1 MILGVSE
8 DFSCDVVLDAELN
21 EASSSGLNLNSGTH
35 PSITL
40 NNLLAFLPFYDI
52 TIAEWDLDKTYS
64 KYSVSQKRTDLV
76 MVNDVIYQ
84 SLQVGNLS
92 KDPETETAYWLQTNI
107 ESLTLKAFIS
117 RVQNKV
123 YADLNLTKRLVNN
136 QFIYEVGK
144 YDFPLPNDFAAWIF
158 EPKGSDYLSFTINQ
172 IALQANT
179 TDDVNLYVLN
189 ETSNS
194 CVLIDTLILK
204 PNNGLFEFK
213 ELKYKFSGKGRWIFA
228 IESQSIK
235 SNQGVVDPLLYDG
248 FVCYT
253 ATGIGLTPESA
264 QWSDQTTGNGIGF
277 NISVSL
283 DSQLYIDNNIDNLAN
298 FVRSTFELMS
308 LQMFLHNS
316 GNRSN
321 RSETIQSEREL
332 LIAETKVLDAN
343 TIAKKYTDEKKE
355 AKKLIDKTFD
365 TQLSNDNE
373 DSFNIELSST

>member
-1 MILGVSE
+1 MILGISE
-8 DFSCDVVLDAELN
+8 DFSTDVVLDAELN

-35 PSITL
+35 PSITV

-52 TIAEWDLDKTYS
+52 TLAEWVNSVTYS
-64 KYSVSQKRTDLV
+64 KYSESKKRTDLV
-76 MVNDVIYQ
+76 KVGEVIYQ
-84 SLQVGNLS
+84 SLQNANLA
-92 KDPETETAYWLQTNI
+92 KDPETETAFWMQTNI

-117 RVQNKV
+117 RVQDKV

-144 YDFPLPNDFAAWIF
+144 YDFTLPNDYAAWVF

-172 IALQANT
+172 ISLQANT
-179 TDDVNLYVLN
+179 TSDVNLYVLN
-189 ETSNS
+189 ELSDV
-194 CVLIDTLILK
+194 CVLVDTLILK
-204 PNNGLFEFK
+204 PNNGLFELK

-253 ATGIGLTPESA
+253 AAGIGLTPETA
-264 QWSDQTTGNGIGF
+264 EWSDQTTGNGIGF
-277 NISVSL
+277 NISVVL
-283 DSQLYIDNNIDNLAN
+283 DSQLYIENNIDNLAN

-321 RSETIQSEREL
+321 RSETIQADREL
-332 LIAETKVLDAN
+332 LIAETKSLEMN
-343 TIAKKYTDEKKE
+343 TIARRYESEKKE
-355 AKKLIDKTFD
+355 AKRLIDKTFD
-365 TQLSNDNE
+365 TQLSGDDDE
-373 DSFNIELSST
+373 FTIELSSI

>member
-1 MILGVSE
+1 MILGISE
-8 DFSCDVVLDAELN
+8 DFSTDVVLDAELN

-35 PSITL
+35 PSITV

-52 TIAEWDLDKTYS
+52 TIAEWDVDKIYS
-64 KYSVSQKRTDLV
+64 KYSDSKKRTDLV
-76 MVNDVIYQ
+76 KVDDVIYQ
-84 SLQVGNLS
+84 SLQAGNI
-92 KDPETETAYWLQTNI
+92 DNPVTETAFWMQTNI

-117 RVQNKV
+117 RVQDKV

-144 YDFPLPNDFAAWIF
+144 YDFTLPNDYAAWVF

-172 IALQANT
+172 ISLQANT
-179 TDDVNLYVLN
+179 TSDVNLYVLN
-189 ETSNS
+189 ELSDV
-194 CVLIDTLILK
+194 CVLVDTLILK
-204 PNNGLFEFK
+204 PNNGLFELK
-213 ELKYKFSGKGRWIFA
+213 DLKYKFSGKGRWIFA

-253 ATGIGLTPESA
+253 ATGIGAAPETTE
-264 QWSDQTTGNGIGF
+264 WSDQTTGNGIGF
-277 NISVSL
+277 NISVVL
-283 DSQLYIDNNIDNLAN
+283 DSQLYIENNIDNLAN

-321 RSETIQSEREL
+321 RSETIQAEREL
-332 LIAETKVLDAN
+332 LVAETKVLDAN
-343 TIAKKYTDEKKE
+343 TVAKRYTDEKKE
-355 AKKLIDKTFD
+355 AKRLIDKTFD
-365 TQLSNDNE
+365 TQLSSDDDE
-373 DSFNIELSST
+373 FNIELSSV

>member
-1 MILGVSE
+1 MVLGISE
-8 DFSCDVVLDAELN
+8 DFSSDAVLDAELN

-35 PSITL
+35 PSITVQ
-40 NNLLAFLPFYDI
+40 NLLAFLPDFDI
-52 TIAEWDLDKTYS
+52 TIAEWQDDKTYS
-64 KYSVSQKRTDLV
+64 KYLDSRKRSDLV
-76 MVNDVIYQ
+76 KVGDVIYQ
-84 SLQVGNLS
+84 SLQKDNLG
-92 KDPETETAYWLQTNI
+92 KDPETETYFWLATNI

-117 RVQNKV
+117 RVQDKV

-144 YDFPLPNDFAAWIF
+144 YDYTLPNNFAAWII

-189 ETSNS
+189 ELSNVS
-194 CVLIDTLILK
+194 VLVDTLVLK
-204 PNNGLFEFK
+204 PNNGFFEFK

-228 IESQSIK
+228 IDSQSIK

-264 QWSDQTTGNGIGF
+264 QWSDQTLGNGIGF
-277 NISVSL
+277 NISVNL
-283 DSQLYIDNNIDNLAN
+283 DSQLYIDNNLSSLAN
-298 FVRSTFELMS
+298 FVRATFEIMS

-321 RSETIQSEREL
+321 RAETIQADREL
-332 LIAETKVLDAN
+332 LVAETKSLDMN
-343 TIAKKYTDEKKE
+343 TVAKNYVDEKKE
-355 AKKLIDKTFD
+355 AKRLIDKTFD
-365 TQLSNDNE
+365 TQLSGGDE
-373 DSFNIELSST
+373 EFNIELSST